1 MPIWES
7 EELRATLRM
16 IEAEHLDIRAVTM
29 GISLRDCATD
39 DLHRTCQRVYDKIT
53 RSACRLVDVAKEV
66 EGAFGVPITNK
77 RISVTPIALV
87 GEPTRAASYVPL
99 AETLDRAGAE
109 LGIDYVA
116 GFSAH
121 VEKGATPGDLVLLD
135 SIPEALS
142 VTQRVCSS
150 INVATTRAGI
160 NMDAIAHMGRIIKA
174 LAERTADRGGIGC
187 AKLVVFA
194 NIPDD
199 NPFVAGALHG
209 IGEADRVLNVGV
221 SGPGVVLSAIRR
233 LRESGRKID
242 LGDVAETVKRM
253 SFKVTRAG
261 ELIGREVAARLG
273 EGVRFGIV
281 DLSLAPTPA
290 IGDSVAEILEAIG
303 LERTGAPGTTAA
315 LALLTDA
322 VKKGGVMA
330 SSSVGGLSGAFIPV
344 SEDHGMIEAVEC
356 GALSLEK
363 LEAMTAVC
371 SVGLDMVAVPG
382 STTAETLAGIIA
394 DEIAIGVV
402 NNKTTAVRIIPVPG
416 KEVGD
421 KVVYGGLLGEAPIM
435 PVSRFSSEAFIRLGG
450 RIPAPIISLR
460 N

>member
-39 DLHRTCQRVYDKIT
+39 DLHRTCQRVYDKVT
-53 RSACRLVDVAKEV
+53 RSARRLVSVAREV
-66 EGAFGVPITNK
+66 QDAYGVPITNK

-87 GEPTRAASYVPL
+87 GEPTRAPSYVPL

-121 VEKGATPGDLVLLD
+121 VEKGATPGDMVLLD
-135 SIPEALS
+135 SIPEALA

-160 NMDAIAHMGRIIKA
+160 NMDAIAHMGRIIKN

-242 LGDVAETVKRM
+242 LGDIAETVKRM

-273 EGVRFGIV
+273 DGVRFGIV
-281 DLSLAPTPA
+281 DLSLAPTPE
-290 IGDSVAEILEAIG
+290 IGDSVAEILEAMG

-382 STTAETLAGIIA
+382 ATSAETLAAIIA

-416 KEVGD
+416 KVVGD

-435 PVSRFSSEAFIRLGG
+435 PVSRFGSADFIRLGG